1 MRLVAA
7 IVLAVWMSGLF
18 GQPAL
23 ADKRVAL
30 VIGNS
35 NYQKVNQLANPAND
49 AAMLADTFTQ
59 AKFDV
64 VTLRKDLTA
73 TEMRRVLRE
82 FADKARSADI
92 AVLYYA
98 GHGME
103 IDGNNYLIPV
113 DAVLERDTD
122 VYDEAISLDRVLIAV
137 EPAKQLRLIILDA
150 CRDNPFAKA
159 MKRTIAMRGIG
170 QGLAKVEPTNP
181 NTMIAFAAKAGFTA
195 LDGDKGQRNSPY
207 AAALAAH
214 LTTPGLDLRKA
225 FGFVRDDVLKA
236 TVNRQEPFIYGS
248 LGGDDVALIPSPA
261 PGAPAP
267 TVADPSAAIRH
278 DYELAERVGTK
289 EAWDSFIATYPDG
302 FYAKLAQAQRNKLAA
317 EEAHLVAAERAKA
330 AAEEKTRLAAEQTK
344 AAAEAKAAEEAR
356 IAAEKQKAVE
366 EAKLAE
372 AERARAA
379 AQARADE
386 GAKLAAEKKALEA
399 GNAAAAAKATQ
410 ESRTAAEKAAQERIA
425 KAEEEA
431 KAAAE
436 RAKLAV
442 EARAAEEARVAELE
456 KALQEAEAAEA
467 ARVKADTAAKA
478 TAPVSSADSR
488 LAPDKSAGRLSS
500 LTPAGQ
506 AEKPPAADD
515 TPRRLLAELRRVGC
529 FTGSI
534 DGSWNDAAQQ
544 SLARFNKYAGTTLD
558 TRLASLDTL
567 GVVRGMGAHVCPLVC
582 EHGYRPDGE
591 TCTKIVCKAGFQLND
606 ANECEKSKTRK
617 PEMPDARHDGRPEA
631 QPVNRPSISQSDS
644 DFLHRCGATSCS
656 MALRG
661 CIRKTAIMGVDSSIC
676 SAKYNACL
684 QTGSFVGRFCN
695 LRGLAR
701 N

>member
-1 MRLVAA
+1 MRRVAA

-18 GQPAL
+18 GQSAL
-23 ADKRVAL
+23 ADRRVAL

-35 NYQKVNQLANPAND
+35 NYQNVSRLANPAND
-49 AAMLADTFTQ
+49 ASMLADTFTQ
-59 AKFDV
+59 SKFDV
-64 VTLRKDLTA
+64 VMLRNDLTA
-73 TEMRRVLRE
+73 TEMRRALRD

-98 GHGME
+98 GHGIE

-113 DAVLERDTD
+113 DAVLERDAD
-122 VYDEAISLDRVLIAV
+122 VYDEAIGLDRVLIAV

-150 CRDNPFAKA
+150 CRDNPFAKT

-195 LDGDKGQRNSPY
+195 LDGDQGQRNSPY
-207 AAALAAH
+207 AAALASH

-236 TVNRQEPFIYGS
+236 TGNLQEPFIYGS
-248 LGGDDVALIPSPA
+248 LGGDDVALVPSPR
-261 PGAPAP
+261 AP
-267 TVADPSAAIRH
+267 TVVADPNAAIRR

-289 EAWDSFIATYPDG
+289 EAWDSFIATYPNG

-317 EEAHLVAAERAKA
+317 EEARLAAAERAKVTS
-330 AAEEKTRLAAEQTK
+330 EEKTRLAAEKTK

-356 IAAEKQKAVE
+356 IAAEKNKEVE
-366 EAKLAE
+366 ETKLAE
-372 AERARAA
+372 AERAKAA
-379 AQARADE
+379 AQASGDE
-386 GAKLAAEKKALEA
+386 GARPAAEKKAFEA
-399 GNAAAAAKATQ
+399 AKAAAAAKAA
-410 ESRTAAEKAAQERIA
+410 EEARVAAEQAAQERIA

-436 RAKLAV
+436 RAKLAD
-442 EARAAEEARVAELE
+442 EARAAEEERVAELK
-456 KALQEAEAAEA
+456 KALKEAEAAET
-467 ARVKADTAAKA
+467 ARVKADSAAKTAAPA
-478 TAPVSSADSR
+478 SSADSKPAR
-488 LAPDKSAGRLSS
+488 DDAAGRLAS
-500 LTPAGQ
+500 LTPADR
-506 AEKPPAADD
+506 AEKAPAADD
-515 TPRRLLAELRRVGC
+515 TSRRLLTELRRVGC

-534 DGSWNDAAQQ
+534 NGNWNDAAQQ
-544 SLARFNKYAGTTLD
+544 SLARFNKYAGTALD

-567 GVVRGMGAHVCPLVC
+567 DVVRGKSERVCPLVC

-591 TCTKIVCKAGFQLND
+591 TCTRISCKAGFQLND
-606 ANECEKSKTRK
+606 DNECEKSKTRK
-617 PEMPDARHDGRPEA
+617 PEMPDARRDGRPEA
-631 QPVNRPSISQSDS
+631 QPVNKPPMSQSDS

-661 CIRKTAIMGVDSSIC
+661 CMRKTAIMGRDSSIC
-676 SAKYNACL
+676 TVKYDACL
-684 QTGSFVGRFCN
+684 QTGSFVGRFCS
-695 LRGLAR
+695 LHGLAR